1 MSYIKL
7 AERAKFKPHIE
18 QVMSVLTNT
27 NDSLYVKGEYFGY
40 FVNRLVSHYLNN
52 PAAGGSCFNSNF
64 FSESVKKDLQS
75 SADQVGGLMN
85 RNDPLE
91 SAADMSYIISA
102 IYWGMTGSAHGVES
116 VNYGVRAYLAGIVE
130 KIHDS
135 VGSLNQ
141 GNQKDA
147 TMAFRRHLIAR
158 GVLQHILIE
167 EFRRKT
173 SIYENG
179 KVQENGDIWKDG
191 KLVSP

>member
-1 MSYIKL
+1 MPYIKL

-18 QVMSVLTNT
+18 KVMSILTNV

-40 FVNRLVSHYLNN
+40 FSNRLVSHYLNN
-52 PAAGGSCFNSNF
+52 PAAGGSCFNSAF
-64 FSESVKKDLQS
+64 FNESIKKDLQT
-75 SADQVGGLMN
+75 SADQVGVLMN

-91 SAADMSYIISA
+91 SAGDLNYIISA
-102 IYWGMTGSAHGVES
+102 LYWGMTGSAEGVEP
-116 VNYGVRAYLAGIVE
+116 VNYGVRAYLAGAIE

-135 VGSLNQ
+135 IGSSNQ
-141 GNQKDA
+141 GNQKDM

-158 GVLQHILIE
+158 GVLKHILIE

-173 SIYENG
+173 SLYENT
-179 KVQENGDIWKDG
+179 KLQENGDIWKDG